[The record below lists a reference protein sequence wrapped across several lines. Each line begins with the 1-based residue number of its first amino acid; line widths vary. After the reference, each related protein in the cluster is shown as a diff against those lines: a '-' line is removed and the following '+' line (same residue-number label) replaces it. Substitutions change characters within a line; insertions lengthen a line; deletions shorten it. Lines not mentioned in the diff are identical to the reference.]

1 MLILS
6 VPELLEKHEL
16 LFLLFQENINFARLL
31 SAAFISGIV
40 CSAKFFKIK
49 QFGIEQVRRNNTAE
63 GSEHVIT
70 EHGDFSAKIMYQIFY
85 APALQVRLRAA
96 HVAGDDGIAHQGS
109 ELFNFRFAAVGKG
122 ADNGIAVIIAS

>member
-1 MLILS
+1 M
-6 VPELLEKHEL
+6 EKHEL
-16 LFLLFQENINFARLL
+16 LLLLFQENMDFASLL

-49 QFGIEQVRRNNTAE
+49 QFGIKKVRRNNTAK
-63 GSEHVIT
+63 GSEHVIAK
-70 EHGDFSAKIMYQIFY
+70 HGNFSAKIMYQIFY

-96 HVAGDDGIAHQGS
+96 QVAGDDGIAHHGS
-109 ELFNFRFAAVGKG
+109 ELYNFRFAAVGKG